1 MATTSDAA
9 SELLRDAFARR
20 YRYPS
25 DFPGFSALCRFGRA
39 GNDEAAA
46 TVALV
51 GPGDVEAVLE
61 REPDPSSGQLDSDGE
76 WLVQELRTLS
86 RQLWGHD
93 FERGEGKF
101 AMSLDETPHPLG
113 PLVLLHDDPHQATFR
128 VRKGRV
134 TMATRRQHTLLEILR
149 CDRWHV
155 RPDGRWLPAQFT
167 FEVWDDGVAG
177 ALRSDKFWDLYWPVN
192 GELYPQLRRVETTDD
207 LGTTTSISVT
217 LRAWQLAHA

>member
-1 MATTSDAA
+1 MTTTSAA
-9 SELLRDAFARR
+9 AHEMLRDAFARR

-39 GNDEAAA
+39 GHEELAA
-46 TVALV
+46 TIAMV
-51 GPGDVEAVLE
+51 GAGDVEAVLE
-61 REPDPSSGQLDSDGE
+61 RDAPTASDGE
-76 WLVQELRTLS
+76 WLIQELRAMS
-86 RQLWGHD
+86 RQLWGHE

-134 TMATRRQHTLLEILR
+134 TMATRRQHTLLEIVR

-167 FEVWDDGVAG
+167 FEVWDDGIA
-177 ALRSDKFWDLYWPVN
+177 APLRSERYWDLYWPVH
-192 GELYPQLRRVETTDD
+192 GELFPQLRRVETTDD
-207 LGTTTSISVT
+207 LGTTMSMSMT
-217 LRAWQLAHA
+217 LRAWQGAEPSERP